1 MMQTIKQVLAKK
13 GSEVFSTSPSVAV
26 IEAVKVMAEKKVG
39 ALLVLEDG
47 KLKGIISEQDYTRKV
62 ILTCLDA
69 DRMLVE
75 DIMTRQIVVTRP
87 DQSIQE
93 VMAIMTDKRI
103 RHLPVMVDG
112 ELVGLVSIGDLVKE
126 VISEQQFMIT
136 QLVHY
141 IQG

>member
-13 GSEVFSTSPSVAV
+13 GSEVFSTSPSVPV
-26 IEAVKVMAEKKVG
+26 IDAVKIMAQKRVG
-39 ALLVLEDG
+39 ALLVLENG
-47 KLKGIISEQDYTRKV
+47 KLKGILSEQDYTRKV

-69 DRMLVE
+69 DKMQVQ
-75 DIMTRQIVVTRP
+75 DIMTRQIMVTQP
-87 DQSIQE
+87 EQSIQE

-103 RHLPVMVDG
+103 RHLPVMVDD

-126 VISEQQFMIT
+126 VISEQQFMIA

>member
-1 MMQTIKQVLAKK
+1 MQTIQQVLAKK
-13 GSEVFSTSPSVAV
+13 GGEVFSTSPSVAV
-26 IEAVKVMAEKKVG
+26 IEAIKTMAEKKVG

-69 DRMLVE
+69 DKMRVE

-136 QLVHY
+136 QLVRY

>member
-13 GSEVFSTSPSVAV
+13 GSEVFSTSPSVSV

-69 DRMLVE
+69 DKMLVQ

-87 DQSIQE
+87 EQSIQE

-112 ELVGLVSIGDLVKE
+112 ELVGLVSIGDLVKA
-126 VISEQQFMIT
+126 VISEQQFMIA
-136 QLVHY
+136 QLVQY